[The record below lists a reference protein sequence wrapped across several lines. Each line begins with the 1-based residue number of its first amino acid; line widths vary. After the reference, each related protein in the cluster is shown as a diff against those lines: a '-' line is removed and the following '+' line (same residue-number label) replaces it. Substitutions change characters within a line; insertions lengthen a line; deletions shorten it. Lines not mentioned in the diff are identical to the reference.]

1 MFLLQRLTE
10 LHEGQMDGWNNGIWT
25 CGIDGTNGTDTN
37 KSQAEQI
44 LSLSSKCFSKE
55 DLQTKMRKQTN
66 T

>member
-10 LHEGQMDGWNNGIWT
+10 LHEGQMDGWNNRIWT

-44 LSLSSKCFSKE
+44 VSL
-55 DLQTKMRKQTN
+55 RKIYRQK
-66 T
+66 